1 MEKMKSIT
9 EKRDAKREED
19 ERVLAE
25 LWEEYSKTVDEVD
38 VIYNRDRIRRKAG
51 QEGMTFLEMIALNR
65 RVTEKKLA
73 YEREYNKRIPYE
85 ERLENERQK
94 MRLMM
99 QSMAAEKERQ
109 EQGLEREVSWEEE
122 EAEREWEELLKEHP
136 EYRDAADYGYE
147 ELTEEEKEAESK
159 KITNTLIAMNPELEE
174 KYRIQEQ
181 VLWELKNGLL

>member
-25 LWEEYSKTVDEVD
+25 LLEDYFKASEEAD
-38 VIYNRDRIRRKAG
+38 VILNRDEMRRKAG
-51 QEGMTFLEMIALNR
+51 LECMTFEETMEVHK
-65 RVTEKKLA
+65 RVWRKKDA
-73 YEREYNKRIPYE
+73 YELEYIKRIPYE

-94 MRLMM
+94 MRGLMSYLASE
-99 QSMAAEKERQ
+99 QLRR
-109 EQGLEREVSWEEE
+109 EQGFTTEEDREEDEYWEQ
-122 EAEREWEELLKEHP
+122 LYKEHP
-136 EYRDAADYGYE
+136 EYKDAAEYGYE

-159 KITNTLIAMNPELEE
+159 KITEMLIAMSPELEE

-181 VLWELKNGLL
+181 VLRELKNGEL